1 MTVKTRN
8 GAEYFQNYDFVVRQ
22 MAAALRDRTLK
33 VLGIQTGTIK
43 EVFGFEP
50 VNLAVKTGRM
60 DVIARDDAGWLYHI
74 EEQRNLCRA
83 DMYRFASQHF
93 NAAEQW
99 NDSLTDIVLA
109 SGKPYTGPKEIVTQN
124 GSYKPRII
132 DFTERNGPQR
142 LQEIKDG
149 IRAGLSPDPM
159 ELVFLPLY
167 GNAHGKASQ
176 EFVEQ
181 VISFEIDLHHA
192 GRFPDTLLAATLI
205 MSNKIITKDQINAIW
220 EEIKMLDIIEVA
232 MEKGRDE
239 GLIKGRNEGLEKGRD
254 EGLNE
259 GLEKGRDEGLNEG
272 LEKGRTAGFQDMLM
286 DAIVER
292 FNVLPL
298 SISERIQNIRD
309 AKVLQALFR
318 QTFRCQDLK
327 AFESVLN
334 QV

>member
-1 MTVKTRN
+1 
-8 GAEYFQNYDFVVRQ
+8 
-22 MAAALRDRTLK
+22 LL
-33 VLGIQTGTIK
+33 
-43 EVFGFEP
+43 P
-50 VNLAVKTGRM
+50 
-60 DVIARDDAGWLYHI
+60 DDAGCFYHI

-109 SGKPYTGPKEIVTQN
+109 SGRPYTGPKEIVTRN

-132 DFTERNGPQR
+132 DFTERDGPQR
-142 LQEIKDG
+142 LREIKDEF
-149 IRAGLSPDPM
+149 RAGRSPDPM

-167 GNAHGKASQ
+167 GNVNSKASQ
-176 EFVEQ
+176 KFVEQ
-181 VISFEIDLHHA
+181 VIRFEIDLHQA

-239 GLIKGRNEGLEKGRD
+239 GWNEGLEKGRD
-254 EGLNE
+254 EGL
-259 GLEKGRDEGLNEG
+259 EKGRDEGLI
-272 LEKGRTAGFQDMLM
+272 KGRMAGFQDMLM
-286 DAIVER
+286 DAIIER